1 MAAASEVD
9 IANRALSKL
18 GDARITA
25 LTDDTKGARAMNH
38 RFDFLRDEMQA
49 SYPWRFCME
58 IESLPAASVAPAW
71 GYARRFLLP
80 SNCLRLVTLGEYQ
93 INVEA
98 LGVQYRVGGSY
109 APSDAP
115 FEVFG
120 KYIHTDF
127 SAPLKIVY
135 IKQITDTTEFPDVFV
150 EALASRL
157 AYDAAEELTQS
168 AGKADRAL
176 RDMQAAIREARRID
190 ALQRPPGRRA
200 PGRWMMSRYG

>member
-1 MAAASEVD
+1 MAVASEVD

-58 IESLPAASVAPAW
+58 ITSLAADSTAPAW
-71 GYARRFLLP
+71 GYSTRYLLP
-80 SNCLRLVTLGEYQ
+80 SDCLRLITLGDYS
-93 INVEA
+93 INVGT
-98 LGVQYRVGGSY
+98 LGVQYRVGGDY
-109 APSDAP
+109 HPADAS

-120 KYIHTDF
+120 DYIHTDL
-127 SAPLKIVY
+127 SAPLKITY
-135 IKQITDTTEFPDVFV
+135 IKQITDTGKFPDVFV
-150 EALASRL
+150 EAFASRL

-168 AGKADRAL
+168 ASKKRDAAADLKEAL
-176 RDMQAAIREARRID
+176 REARRID
-190 ALQRPPGRRA
+190 ALQRPPGRRM
-200 PGRWMMSRYG
+200 PGRWMMSRHG